1 MGFLDLLF
9 GGGSSNN
16 NVKEYLEKGA
26 VIIDVRTPAEFKGG
40 HVKGSKNIPLDQL
53 NGKITEIKKWNK
65 PVIAYCASGNR
76 SGMAANMLKSNGI
89 DCINGGGF
97 YSMNSMV

>member
-26 VIIDVRTPAEFKGG
+26 AIIDVRTPAEFNGG
-40 HVKGSKNIPLDQL
+40 HVKGAKNIPLDQL
-53 NGKITEIKKWNK
+53 NGKIAEIKKWNK

-76 SGMAANMLKSNGI
+76 SGMATNTLKSNGI

-97 YSMNSMV
+97 YAMKSMV